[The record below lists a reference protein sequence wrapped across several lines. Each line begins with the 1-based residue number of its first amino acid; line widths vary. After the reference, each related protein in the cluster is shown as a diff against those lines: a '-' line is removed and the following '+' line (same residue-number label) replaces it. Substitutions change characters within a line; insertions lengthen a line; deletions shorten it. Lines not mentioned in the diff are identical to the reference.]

1 MRSTSAPRRPPTKLP
16 RPCPQPLRVSPLR
29 RPRACRRGCAPE
41 IARIQPKNACF
52 KPPIPKLGQSSAQ
65 DQRQSKSRKPS
76 FESNVGGVGPVVAD
90 ALDRPRRSI
99 LTGAAASKGG
109 RLLCIDF
116 RYNVSIFVTHV
127 SNRWEFASLTPA
139 LFLCPQPLTYLK
151 PTGRTEEVATG
162 DATFTIVEVVP
173 RL

>member
-1 MRSTSAPRRPPTKLP
+1 MRLRMWGAGASETHTHSTARIAETDITPATAASSMRSTSAPRRPPTKLP

-41 IARIQPKNACF
+41 IARIQAKNACF

-99 LTGAAASKGG
+99 LTGAAASKGEVIS
-109 RLLCIDF
+109 CIE
-116 RYNVSIFVTHV
+116 TH
-127 SNRWEFASLTPA
+127 
-139 LFLCPQPLTYLK
+139 Y
-151 PTGRTEEVATG
+151 
-162 DATFTIVEVVP
+162 IVMQ
-173 RL
+173 LIT